1 MPTSRPRDVAGGEHG
16 VHRACLPERLTA
28 AVRPDAY
35 SSDAAL
41 VDAAVGF
48 YVDTP
53 LAVLGS
59 ADASSL
65 RELIPSLPNTLP
77 RCHSTVRGLRKS

>member
-1 MPTSRPRDVAGGEHG
+1 LRAPSYSTLGKPDGGGRRKGRLRASDRPSREGCTLAI
-16 VHRACLPERLTA
+16 
-28 AVRPDAY
+28 
-35 SSDAAL
+35 AAL

-53 LAVLGS
+53 FARLGS

>member
-1 MPTSRPRDVAGGEHG
+1 MTASGEYG
-16 VHRACLPERLTA
+16 VPRACLPGRLTA

-35 SSDAAL
+35 SPSAAL

-53 LAVLGS
+53 LATLGNT
-59 ADASSL
+59 DASSL